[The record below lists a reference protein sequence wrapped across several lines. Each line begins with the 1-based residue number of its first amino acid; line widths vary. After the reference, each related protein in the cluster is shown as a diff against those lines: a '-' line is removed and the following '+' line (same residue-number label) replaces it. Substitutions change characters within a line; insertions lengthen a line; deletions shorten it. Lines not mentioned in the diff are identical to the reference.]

1 MNFSSLSNLSGNSHL
16 WMMLG
21 VLMVAAG
28 LLLAASAILLR
39 AMRQG
44 RNERMIDQV
53 LASRQQQAL
62 AALRAASA
70 PLGHRAAGD
79 DAATDPGEAG
89 EGVRRGWRAVF
100 DRAAALGKQWS
111 ETRLG
116 QHLIA
121 AEDRLL
127 LAQCG
132 WDSVRAKSLF
142 LFSRVAL
149 AVVLPLLVWLWFP
162 GGGGL
167 STIVRLLGAVGVGLL
182 APKFYVQRKAAA
194 RRRDLIEELPLLI
207 DLLRLLQ
214 GVGLSMDQS
223 LYVMVSDFRE
233 VLPILSKEFEN
244 ANRQYAS
251 GRGREASMGR
261 LREVYDN
268 DDLRALVRLIVQV
281 EQHGGA
287 VQEPLQQFSDRLREQ
302 RRQTMK
308 ERIGKLTVKM
318 TLAMMLTLLPA
329 LMLVVAGPA
338 LLSLTKSM
346 EVMQ

>member
-1 MNFSSLSNLSGNSHL
+1 MNFSSFSTDSQT

-21 VLMVAAG
+21 LLMVAAG

-39 AMRQG
+39 AVRQG
-44 RNERMIDQV
+44 RSGRMIDQV

-62 AALRAASA
+62 AALRAATSPA
-70 PLGHRAAGD
+70 GLRANGD
-79 DAATDPGEAG
+79 DDAQASG
-89 EGVRRGWRAVF
+89 EGRQRGWRSLL

-116 QHLIA
+116 QNLIA

-132 WDSVRAKSLF
+132 YDSVRAKSLF
-142 LFSRVAL
+142 LFTRVAL
-149 AVVLPLLVWLWFP
+149 AVVLPLIVWLWFP

-167 STIVRLLGAVGVGLL
+167 GTILRLIGAAGAGLL
-182 APKFYVQRKAAA
+182 APKFYVQRKAGQ
-194 RRRDLIEELPLLI
+194 RRRDLVDELPLLI

-223 LYVMVSDFRE
+223 LYVVVSDFRE

-329 LMLVVAGPA
+329 LMLMVAGPA

-346 EVMQ
+346 EAMN

>member
-1 MNFSSLSNLSGNSHL
+1 MNLSSLSTESHL

-21 VLMVAAG
+21 LLMAAAG

-39 AMRQG
+39 ALRQG
-44 RNERMIDQV
+44 RSGRMIDQV

-62 AALRAASA
+62 AALRAATSPA
-70 PLGHRAAGD
+70 GLRAKSD
-79 DAATDPGEAG
+79 DESTEAA
-89 EGVRRGWRAVF
+89 EGGQRGWRSLF

-132 WDSVRAKSLF
+132 YDSVRAKSLF
-142 LFSRVAL
+142 LFARVAL
-149 AVVLPLLVWLWFP
+149 AVTLPLIVWVWFP

-167 STIVRLLGAVGVGLL
+167 GTILRLIGAAGVGLL
-182 APKFYVQRKAAA
+182 APKFYVQRKAGQ
-194 RRRDLIEELPLLI
+194 RRRDLVDELPLLI

-223 LYVMVSDFRE
+223 LYVVVSDFRE

-338 LLSLTKSM
+338 LLSLAKSM
-346 EVMQ
+346 EAMN

>member
-1 MNFSSLSNLSGNSHL
+1 
-16 WMMLG
+16 MMLG
-21 VLMVAAG
+21 LLMVAAG
-28 LLLAASAILLR
+28 LLLAASAIVLR
-39 AMRQG
+39 AIRQG
-44 RNERMIDQV
+44 RSGRMIDQV

-62 AALRAASA
+62 AALRAATA
-70 PLGHRAAGD
+70 PVGSRSMPD
-79 DAATDPGEAG
+79 DASQESVQSAQ
-89 EGVRRGWRAVF
+89 RGWRGLL

-116 QHLIA
+116 QSLIA

-132 WDSVRAKSLF
+132 YDSTRAKSLF
-142 LFSRVAL
+142 LFARVTL

-162 GGGGL
+162 GSGGL
-167 STIVRLLGAVGVGLL
+167 GTILRLVGAAGAGLM
-182 APKFYVQRKAAA
+182 APKFYVQRKAAE
-194 RRRDLIEELPLLI
+194 RRRALIDELPLLI

-223 LYVMVSDFRE
+223 LYVVVSDFRE
-233 VLPILSKEFEN
+233 VLPILSKEFEA

-338 LLSLTKSM
+338 ILSLAKSM
-346 EVMQ
+346 EAM

>member
-1 MNFSSLSNLSGNSHL
+1 MNLANSHL

-21 VLMVAAG
+21 LLMVAAG
-28 LLLAASAILLR
+28 LLLAASALLLR
-39 AMRQG
+39 AVRQG
-44 RNERMIDQV
+44 RSERMIDQV

-62 AALRAASA
+62 AALRAASSPHGA
-70 PLGHRAAGD
+70 QATLD
-79 DAATDPGEAG
+79 DGMRETH
-89 EGVRRGWRAVF
+89 GWRALF

-132 WDSVRAKSLF
+132 YDSVRAKSLF
-142 LFSRVAL
+142 LFTRVAL
-149 AVVLPLLVWLWFP
+149 AAVLPLLIWLWFP
-162 GGGGL
+162 GGGGVGTML
-167 STIVRLLGAVGVGLL
+167 RLIGAAGAGLL
-182 APKFYVQRKAAA
+182 LPKFYVQRKATQ
-194 RRRDLIEELPLLI
+194 RRRELVEELPLLI

-223 LYVMVSDFRE
+223 LYVLVSDFRE
-233 VLPILSKEFEN
+233 VLPILSREFES

-338 LLSLTKSM
+338 ILSLTKSM
-346 EVMQ
+346 EAMQ

>member
-1 MNFSSLSNLSGNSHL
+1 MHLANSHL

-21 VLMVAAG
+21 LLMVAAG
-28 LLLAASAILLR
+28 LLLAASALLLR

-44 RNERMIDQV
+44 RSERMIDQV

-70 PLGHRAAGD
+70 PGGRH
-79 DAATDPGEAG
+79 ATPDEDTLATH
-89 EGVRRGWRAVF
+89 EGRQRGWRALF

-132 WDSVRAKSLF
+132 YDSVRAKSLF
-142 LFSRVAL
+142 LFTRVAL
-149 AVVLPLLVWLWFP
+149 AAVLPLLIWLWFP
-162 GGGGL
+162 GSG
-167 STIVRLLGAVGVGLL
+167 GVGTMLRLIGAAGAGLL
-182 APKFYVQRKAAA
+182 MPKFYVQRKATQ
-194 RRRDLIEELPLLI
+194 RRRELIEELPLLI

-223 LYVMVSDFRE
+223 LYVLVSDFRE
-233 VLPILSKEFEN
+233 VLPILSKEFDN
-244 ANRQYAS
+244 ANRQHAS
-251 GRGREASMGR
+251 GRGREASLGR

-338 LLSLTKSM
+338 ILSLTKSM
-346 EVMQ
+346 EAMR

>member
-1 MNFSSLSNLSGNSHL
+1 MSPSFLSSLSSDSRL

-21 VLMVAAG
+21 LLMVAAG
-28 LLLAASAILLR
+28 LLLGASAILLR
-39 AMRQG
+39 SMRQG
-44 RNERMIDQV
+44 RSERMIDQV
-53 LASRQQQAL
+53 LASRRQQAL
-62 AALRAASA
+62 AALRAAPRG
-70 PLGHRAAGD
+70 PLD
-79 DAATDPGEAG
+79 DEARDDMMTG
-89 EGVRRGWRAVF
+89 QRGWRSLF
-100 DRAAALGKQWS
+100 DRAAALGKRWS

-132 WDSVRAKSLF
+132 YDSVRAKSLF
-142 LFSRVAL
+142 LFARVAL
-149 AVVLPLLVWLWFP
+149 AVVLPILVWLWLP

-167 STIVRLLGAVGVGLL
+167 GTILRLIGAAGVGLL
-182 APKFYVQRKAAA
+182 APKFYIQREAAK
-194 RRRDLIEELPLLI
+194 RRAELVDELPLLI

-223 LYVMVSDFRE
+223 LHVVVSDFRE
-233 VLPILSKEFEN
+233 VLPILAKEFEN

-251 GRGREASMGR
+251 GRGREGSMGR

-338 LLSLTKSM
+338 LLSLAKSM
-346 EVMQ
+346 EAMK

>member
-1 MNFSSLSNLSGNSHL
+1 MNLSSLSSDSHL

-21 VLMVAAG
+21 LLMVAAG
-28 LLLAASAILLR
+28 LLLGASAILLR
-39 AMRQG
+39 AVRQG
-44 RNERMIDQV
+44 RSERMIDQV

-62 AALRAASA
+62 AALRAATA
-70 PLGHRAAGD
+70 PGGLRANGED
-79 DAATDPGEAG
+79 DGLEAKG
-89 EGVRRGWRAVF
+89 GGRGWRVLI
-100 DRAAALGKQWS
+100 DRASALGKQWS

-132 WDSVRAKSLF
+132 YDSVRAKSLF
-142 LFSRVAL
+142 LFARVAL
-149 AVVLPLLVWLWFP
+149 AVVLPVLVWLWFP

-167 STIVRLLGAVGVGLL
+167 STILRLIGAAGAGVL
-182 APKFYVQRKAAA
+182 APKFFVQRKAGQ
-194 RRRDLIEELPLLI
+194 RRRDLVEELPLLI

-223 LYVMVSDFRE
+223 LYVMVTDFRE
-233 VLPILSKEFEN
+233 VLPILSREFEN
-244 ANRQYAS
+244 ANRQHAS
-251 GRGREASMGR
+251 GRGREASMAR

-338 LLSLTKSM
+338 ILSLTKSM
-346 EVMQ
+346 EAMQ

>member
-1 MNFSSLSNLSGNSHL
+1 MNFSSFTSLASDSHT
-16 WMMLG
+16 W
-21 VLMVAAG
+21 LMFGLLLVAAG

-39 AMRQG
+39 GMRQDRSG
-44 RNERMIDQV
+44 RVIDQM
-53 LASRQQQAL
+53 LANRQQQTL
-62 AALRAASA
+62 AAMRAATA
-70 PLGHRAAGD
+70 PIGSSLSPGAPGD
-79 DAATDPGEAG
+79 ED
-89 EGVRRGWRAVF
+89 EGTSTGAKGWRSLF

-111 ETRLG
+111 ETRFG
-116 QHLIA
+116 QYLIA

-149 AVVLPLLVWLWFP
+149 AVVLLLFVWIWFP

-167 STIVRLLGAVGVGLL
+167 STILRLLGAVGVGLL
-182 APKFYVQRKAAA
+182 LPKFYVQRQAAQ
-194 RRRDLIEELPLLI
+194 RRREIVEELPLLI

-223 LYVMVSDFRE
+223 LYVVVSDFRE

-251 GRGREASMGR
+251 GRGREASMVR

-268 DDLRALVRLIVQV
+268 DDLRALVRLIAQV

-338 LLSLTKSM
+338 ILSLAKTL
-346 EVMQ
+346 EGL

>member
-1 MNFSSLSNLSGNSHL
+1 MNLSSLSADSQT

-21 VLMVAAG
+21 LLMVAAG

-39 AMRQG
+39 AVRQG
-44 RNERMIDQV
+44 RNERVIDQV
-53 LASRQQQAL
+53 LANRQQQAL

-70 PLGHRAAGD
+70 PAGARVRSD
-79 DAATDPGEAG
+79 DETDESLDSGQ
-89 EGVRRGWRAVF
+89 RGWRSLL

-116 QHLIA
+116 QNLIA

-132 WDSVRAKSLF
+132 YDSVRAKSLF
-142 LFSRVAL
+142 IFSRVAL

-162 GGGGL
+162 GGGGIG
-167 STIVRLLGAVGVGLL
+167 TILRLIGAAGAGLL
-182 APKFYVQRKAAA
+182 APKFYIQRKAAQ
-194 RRRDLIEELPLLI
+194 RRRDLVDELPLLI

-223 LYVMVSDFRE
+223 LYVVVSDFRE
-233 VLPILSKEFEN
+233 VLPILSKEFEA

-338 LLSLTKSM
+338 ILSLTKSM
-346 EVMQ
+346 EAMN

>member
-1 MNFSSLSNLSGNSHL
+1 MNLSSLSTDSQM

-21 VLMVAAG
+21 LLMVAAG
-28 LLLAASAILLR
+28 LLLAASAIVLR
-39 AMRQG
+39 AIRQG
-44 RNERMIDQV
+44 RSGRMIDQV

-62 AALRAASA
+62 AALRAATA
-70 PLGHRAAGD
+70 PAGARQKSGDESQETD
-79 DAATDPGEAG
+79 DGTMRGQ
-89 EGVRRGWRAVF
+89 RGWRSLI

-116 QHLIA
+116 QSLIA

-132 WDSVRAKSLF
+132 YDSVRAKSLF
-142 LFSRVAL
+142 IFSRVAAAL
-149 AVVLPLLVWLWFP
+149 VLPLIVWLWFP

-167 STIVRLLGAVGVGLL
+167 GSMLRLIGAAGAGLL
-182 APKFYVQRKAAA
+182 APKFYIQRKAAE
-194 RRRDLIEELPLLI
+194 RRRQLVDELPLLI

-223 LYVMVSDFRE
+223 LYVVVSDFRE
-233 VLPILSKEFEN
+233 VLPILSKEFEA

-251 GRGREASMGR
+251 GRGREASLGR

-338 LLSLTKSM
+338 ILSLTKSM
-346 EVMQ
+346 EAMN

>member
-1 MNFSSLSNLSGNSHL
+1 MNLSSFSTDSNL

-21 VLMVAAG
+21 LLMVAAG
-28 LLLAASAILLR
+28 MLLAASAILLR
-39 AMRQG
+39 ALRQG
-44 RNERMIDQV
+44 RSGRMIDQV

-70 PLGHRAAGD
+70 ASAPGGLRARND
-79 DAATDPGEAG
+79 DESTESGESG
-89 EGVRRGWRAVF
+89 QRGWRALF

-121 AEDRLL
+121 GEDRLL

-132 WDSVRAKSLF
+132 YDSVRAKSLF
-142 LFSRVAL
+142 LFARVAL
-149 AVVLPLLVWLWFP
+149 AVVLPLIVWVWFP
-162 GGGGL
+162 GGGGIG
-167 STIVRLLGAVGVGLL
+167 TILRLIGAAGAGLL
-182 APKFYVQRKAAA
+182 VPKFYVQRKAGQ
-194 RRRDLIEELPLLI
+194 RRRDLVDELPLLI

-223 LYVMVSDFRE
+223 LYVVVTDFRE

-302 RRQTMK
+302 RRQIMK

-338 LLSLTKSM
+338 LLSLAKSM
-346 EVMQ
+346 EAMN

>member
-1 MNFSSLSNLSGNSHL
+1 MTTGLRRK
-16 WMMLG
+16 
-21 VLMVAAG
+21 AG
-28 LLLAASAILLR
+28 
-39 AMRQG
+39 G
-44 RNERMIDQV
+44 
-53 LASRQQQAL
+53 
-62 AALRAASA
+62 
-70 PLGHRAAGD
+70 
-79 DAATDPGEAG
+79 
-89 EGVRRGWRAVF
+89 RGWRVLI
-100 DRAAALGKQWS
+100 DRASALGKQWS

-132 WDSVRAKSLF
+132 YDSVRAKSLF
-142 LFSRVAL
+142 LFARVAL
-149 AVVLPLLVWLWFP
+149 AVVLPVLVWLWFP

-167 STIVRLLGAVGVGLL
+167 STILRLIGAAGAGVL
-182 APKFYVQRKAAA
+182 APKFFVQRKAGQ
-194 RRRDLIEELPLLI
+194 RRRDLVEELPLLI

-223 LYVMVSDFRE
+223 LYVMVTDFRE
-233 VLPILSKEFEN
+233 VLPILSREFEN
-244 ANRQYAS
+244 ANRQHAS
-251 GRGREASMGR
+251 GRGREASMAR

-338 LLSLTKSM
+338 ILSLTKSM
-346 EVMQ
+346 EAMQ

>member
-1 MNFSSLSNLSGNSHL
+1 MNLSSFSTDSQT

-21 VLMVAAG
+21 LLMVAAG

-39 AMRQG
+39 AVRQG
-44 RNERMIDQV
+44 RSGRMIDQV

-62 AALRAASA
+62 AALRSA
-70 PLGHRAAGD
+70 TSPTGLRANANGD
-79 DAATDPGEAG
+79 DDAQASG
-89 EGVRRGWRAVF
+89 EGKQRGWRSLL

-116 QHLIA
+116 QNLIA

-132 WDSVRAKSLF
+132 YDSVRAKSLF
-142 LFSRVAL
+142 LFTRVAL
-149 AVVLPLLVWLWFP
+149 AVVLPLIVWLWFP

-167 STIVRLLGAVGVGLL
+167 GTILRLIGAAGAGLL
-182 APKFYVQRKAAA
+182 APKFYVQRKAGQ
-194 RRRDLIEELPLLI
+194 RRRDLVDELPLLI

-223 LYVMVSDFRE
+223 LYVVVSDFRE

-346 EVMQ
+346 EAMN

>member
-1 MNFSSLSNLSGNSHL
+1 
-16 WMMLG
+16 MMLG
-21 VLMVAAG
+21 LLMVAAG

-39 AMRQG
+39 AVRQG
-44 RNERMIDQV
+44 RSGRMIDQV

-62 AALRAASA
+62 AALRAATSPA
-70 PLGHRAAGD
+70 GLRANGD
-79 DAATDPGEAG
+79 DDAQASG
-89 EGVRRGWRAVF
+89 EGRQRGWRSLL

-116 QHLIA
+116 QNLIA

-132 WDSVRAKSLF
+132 YDSVRAKSLF
-142 LFSRVAL
+142 LFTRVAL
-149 AVVLPLLVWLWFP
+149 AVVLPLIVWLWFP

-167 STIVRLLGAVGVGLL
+167 GTILRLIGAAGAGLL
-182 APKFYVQRKAAA
+182 APKFYVQRKAGQ
-194 RRRDLIEELPLLI
+194 RRRDLVDELPLLI

-223 LYVMVSDFRE
+223 LYVVVSDFRE

-329 LMLVVAGPA
+329 LMLMVAGPA

-346 EVMQ
+346 EAMN

>member
-1 MNFSSLSNLSGNSHL
+1 MNFASLSSDSHL

-21 VLMVAAG
+21 LLMVAAG
-28 LLLAASAILLR
+28 LLLAASAIVLR

-44 RNERMIDQV
+44 RSERMIDQV
-53 LASRQQQAL
+53 LATRQQQAL
-62 AALRAASA
+62 AAVRAASA
-70 PLGHRAAGD
+70 PLGKRTGD
-79 DAATDPGEAG
+79 GADDDMPVD
-89 EGVRRGWRAVF
+89 EGGHRGWRAVF

-142 LFSRVAL
+142 LFARVSL

-167 STIVRLLGAVGVGLL
+167 GTILRLFGAVGVGLL
-182 APKFYVQRKAAA
+182 APKFYVQRKAAQ

-233 VLPILSKEFEN
+233 VLPILSREFEN

-346 EVMQ
+346 EVIQ

>member
-1 MNFSSLSNLSGNSHL
+1 MHLANSHF

-21 VLMVAAG
+21 LLMVAAG
-28 LLLAASAILLR
+28 LLLAASALLLR
-39 AMRQG
+39 AVRQG
-44 RNERMIDQV
+44 RSERMIDQV

-62 AALRAASA
+62 AALRAANA
-70 PLGHRAAGD
+70 PPGPQAALD
-79 DAATDPGEAG
+79 DDLQETR
-89 EGVRRGWRAVF
+89 EGARHGWRALF

-132 WDSVRAKSLF
+132 YDSVRAKSLF
-142 LFSRVAL
+142 LFARVAL
-149 AVVLPLLVWLWFP
+149 AGVLPLLIWLWFP
-162 GGGGL
+162 GGGGVGTML
-167 STIVRLLGAVGVGLL
+167 RLIGAAGVGLL
-182 APKFYVQRKAAA
+182 VPKFYVQRKATQ
-194 RRRDLIEELPLLI
+194 RRRELIEELPLLI

-223 LYVMVSDFRE
+223 LYVLVSDFRE
-233 VLPILSKEFEN
+233 VLPILSKEFES

-338 LLSLTKSM
+338 ILSLTKSM
-346 EVMQ
+346 EAMR

>member
-1 MNFSSLSNLSGNSHL
+1 MSPSFLSSLSSDSRL

-21 VLMVAAG
+21 LLMVAAG
-28 LLLAASAILLR
+28 LLLGASAILLR

-44 RNERMIDQV
+44 RSERMIDQV

-62 AALRAASA
+62 AALRAASRGPMDNEA
-70 PLGHRAAGD
+70 QD
-79 DAATDPGEAG
+79 DVMTG
-89 EGVRRGWRAVF
+89 RGWRSLF
-100 DRAAALGKQWS
+100 DRAAALGKRWS

-116 QHLIA
+116 RHLIA

-132 WDSVRAKSLF
+132 YDSVRAKSLF
-142 LFSRVAL
+142 LFARVAL
-149 AVVLPLLVWLWFP
+149 AVVLPIVVWLWLP

-167 STIVRLLGAVGVGLL
+167 GTILRLIGAAGVGLL
-182 APKFYVQRKAAA
+182 APKFYIQREAAK
-194 RRRDLIEELPLLI
+194 RRAELVDELPLLI

-223 LYVMVSDFRE
+223 LYVVVSDFRE
-233 VLPILSKEFEN
+233 VLPILAKEFES

-338 LLSLTKSM
+338 LLSLAKSM
-346 EVMQ
+346 EAMK

>member
-1 MNFSSLSNLSGNSHL
+1 MNLSSFTSFASESHT
-16 WMMLG
+16 W
-21 VLMVAAG
+21 LMFGLLLVAAG

-39 AMRQG
+39 GMRQDRSG
-44 RNERMIDQV
+44 RVIDQM
-53 LASRQQQAL
+53 LANRQQQTL
-62 AALRAASA
+62 AALRAATA
-70 PLGHRAAGD
+70 PLGSSLSPGD
-79 DAATDPGEAG
+79 EE
-89 EGVRRGWRAVF
+89 EGTNTGAKGWRALF
-100 DRAAALGKQWS
+100 DRAAALGKRWS
-111 ETRLG
+111 ETRVG
-116 QHLIA
+116 QYLIA

-149 AVVLPLLVWLWFP
+149 AAVLLLFVWIWLP
-162 GGGGL
+162 GSGGL
-167 STIVRLLGAVGVGLL
+167 STILRLLGAVGAGLL
-182 APKFYVQRKAAA
+182 LPKFYVQRRAAQ
-194 RRRDLIEELPLLI
+194 RRREIVEELPLLI

-223 LYVMVSDFRE
+223 LYVVVSDFRE

-251 GRGREASMGR
+251 GRGREASMVR

-268 DDLRALVRLIVQV
+268 DDLRALVRLIAQV

-338 LLSLTKSM
+338 ILSLAKTL
-346 EVMQ
+346 EGL

>member
-1 MNFSSLSNLSGNSHL
+1 MNFSSLTADSQT

-21 VLMVAAG
+21 LLMVAAG
-28 LLLAASAILLR
+28 LLLAASAIVLR

-44 RNERMIDQV
+44 RSGRMIDQV

-62 AALRAASA
+62 AALRAATA
-70 PLGHRAAGD
+70 TAGSRSMPD
-79 DAATDPGEAG
+79 DLSRDNGDSVPSGQ
-89 EGVRRGWRAVF
+89 RGWRALL
-100 DRAAALGKQWS
+100 DRAAALGKRWS

-116 QHLIA
+116 QSLIA

-132 WDSVRAKSLF
+132 YDSTRAKSLF
-142 LFSRVAL
+142 LFARVAL

-162 GGGGL
+162 GSGGL
-167 STIVRLLGAVGVGLL
+167 GTILRLMAAAGAGLM
-182 APKFYVQRKAAA
+182 APKFYVQRKAAE
-194 RRRDLIEELPLLI
+194 RRRALIDELPLLI

-223 LYVMVSDFRE
+223 LYVVVSDFRE
-233 VLPILSKEFEN
+233 VLPILSKEFEA

-268 DDLRALVRLIVQV
+268 DDLRALVRLLVQV

-338 LLSLTKSM
+338 ILSLAKSM
-346 EVMQ
+346 EAM

>member
-1 MNFSSLSNLSGNSHL
+1 MNLSSLSSDSHL
-16 WMMLG
+16 WMTLG
-21 VLMVAAG
+21 LLMVAAG

-39 AMRQG
+39 AVRQS
-44 RNERMIDQV
+44 RSERVIDQV

-70 PLGHRAAGD
+70 PGGLRGKTD
-79 DAATDPGEAG
+79 DAQDSA
-89 EGVRRGWRAVF
+89 EGRQRGWRALV
-100 DRAAALGKQWS
+100 DRASALGKQWS

-132 WDSVRAKSLF
+132 YDSVRAKSLF

-167 STIVRLLGAVGVGLL
+167 STILRLLGAAGAGLL
-182 APKFYVQRKAAA
+182 APKFYVQRKAS
-194 RRRDLIEELPLLI
+194 RRRHDLVDELPLLI

-223 LYVMVSDFRE
+223 LYVVVSDFRE
-233 VLPILSKEFEN
+233 VLPILSREFEN
-244 ANRQYAS
+244 ANRQHAS
-251 GRGREASMGR
+251 GRGREASLGR

-318 TLAMMLTLLPA
+318 TLVMMLTLLPA

-338 LLSLTKSM
+338 ILSLAKSM
-346 EVMQ
+346 EAMQ

>member
-1 MNFSSLSNLSGNSHL
+1 MNLSSLSSNSHL

-21 VLMVAAG
+21 LLMVAAG
-28 LLLAASAILLR
+28 LLLGASAILLR
-39 AMRQG
+39 AVRQG
-44 RNERMIDQV
+44 RSERMIDQV

-70 PLGHRAAGD
+70 PGGLRGKTD
-79 DAATDPGEAG
+79 DGQDAG
-89 EGVRRGWRAVF
+89 EGRQRGWRALV
-100 DRAAALGKQWS
+100 DRASALGKQWS

-132 WDSVRAKSLF
+132 YDSVRAKSLF
-142 LFSRVAL
+142 LFLRVAL

-167 STIVRLLGAVGVGLL
+167 GTILRLLGAAGAGLL
-182 APKFYVQRKAAA
+182 APKFYVQRKAGQ
-194 RRRDLIEELPLLI
+194 RRRDLVDELPLLI

-223 LYVMVSDFRE
+223 LYVVVSDFRE
-233 VLPILSKEFEN
+233 VLPILSREFEN
-244 ANRQYAS
+244 ANRQHAS
-251 GRGREASMGR
+251 GRGREASLGR

-338 LLSLTKSM
+338 ILSLAKSM
-346 EVMQ
+346 EAMQ

>member
-1 MNFSSLSNLSGNSHL
+1 MNLSSFSTDSHT

-21 VLMVAAG
+21 LLMVAAG

-39 AMRQG
+39 AVRQG
-44 RNERMIDQV
+44 RSGRMIDQV

-62 AALRAASA
+62 AALRAAASPA
-70 PLGHRAAGD
+70 GLRANGD
-79 DAATDPGEAG
+79 DDTQGVGESKQ
-89 EGVRRGWRAVF
+89 RGWRSLL

-116 QHLIA
+116 QNLIA

-132 WDSVRAKSLF
+132 YDSVRAKSLF
-142 LFSRVAL
+142 LFARVTL
-149 AVVLPLLVWLWFP
+149 AVVLPLIVWLWFP

-167 STIVRLLGAVGVGLL
+167 GTILRLIGAAGAGLL
-182 APKFYVQRKAAA
+182 APKFYVQRKAGQ
-194 RRRDLIEELPLLI
+194 RRRDLVDELPLLI

-223 LYVMVSDFRE
+223 LYVVVSDFRE

-346 EVMQ
+346 EAMN

>member
-1 MNFSSLSNLSGNSHL
+1 MNLTSLSSLMSSEPHL

-21 VLMVAAG
+21 LLMVAAG
-28 LLLAASAILLR
+28 LLLGASAILLR
-39 AMRQG
+39 AVRQG
-44 RNERMIDQV
+44 RSERMIDQV
-53 LASRQQQAL
+53 LANRQQQAL
-62 AALRAASA
+62 AALRAATASGGLRA
-70 PLGHRAAGD
+70 QGDAEGAEPIDGGH
-79 DAATDPGEAG
+79 
-89 EGVRRGWRAVF
+89 RGWRSLI
-100 DRAAALGKQWS
+100 DRASALGKQWS

-132 WDSVRAKSLF
+132 YDSVRAKSLF
-142 LFSRVAL
+142 LFARVAL
-149 AVVLPLLVWLWFP
+149 AVTLPLLVWLWFP

-167 STIVRLLGAVGVGLL
+167 GTILRLIGAAGAGLL
-182 APKFYVQRKAAA
+182 APKFYVQRKAGQ
-194 RRRDLIEELPLLI
+194 RRRDLVEELPLLI

-223 LYVMVSDFRE
+223 LYVVVSDFRE

-244 ANRQYAS
+244 ANRQHAS

-338 LLSLTKSM
+338 ILSLTKSM
-346 EVMQ
+346 EAMQ

>member
-1 MNFSSLSNLSGNSHL
+1 MTLSSLSGNSHL

-21 VLMVAAG
+21 LLMVAAG
-28 LLLAASAILLR
+28 LLLAASALVLR
-39 AMRQG
+39 AVRQG
-44 RNERMIDQV
+44 RSERMIDQV

-70 PLGHRAAGD
+70 TGGLRAQGD
-79 DAATDPGEAG
+79 DDGLTSG
-89 EGVRRGWRAVF
+89 EGGRRGWRALF

-116 QHLIA
+116 QYLIA

-132 WDSVRAKSLF
+132 YDSVRAKSLF

-149 AVVLPLLVWLWFP
+149 AVVLPLLVWWWFP
-162 GGGGL
+162 GNGGL
-167 STIVRLLGAVGVGLL
+167 GTMLRLIGAAGAGLL
-182 APKFYVQRKAAA
+182 VPKFYVQRKATQ
-194 RRRDLIEELPLLI
+194 RRRDLVDELPLLI

-223 LYVMVSDFRE
+223 LYVMVTDFRE
-233 VLPILSKEFEN
+233 VLPILSKEFES
-244 ANRQYAS
+244 ANRQHAS
-251 GRGREASMGR
+251 GRGREASMAR

-338 LLSLTKSM
+338 ILSLTKSM
-346 EVMQ
+346 EAMQ

>member
-1 MNFSSLSNLSGNSHL
+1 MNLSSLSSDSHL

-21 VLMVAAG
+21 LLMVAAG
-28 LLLAASAILLR
+28 LLLGASAILLR
-39 AMRQG
+39 AVRQG
-44 RNERMIDQV
+44 RSERMIDQV

-62 AALRAASA
+62 AALRAATA
-70 PLGHRAAGD
+70 PGGLRAKGD
-79 DAATDPGEAG
+79 DDGLEAKG
-89 EGVRRGWRAVF
+89 GGRGWRVLI
-100 DRAAALGKQWS
+100 DRASALGKQWS

-132 WDSVRAKSLF
+132 YDSVRAKSLF
-142 LFSRVAL
+142 LFARVAL
-149 AVVLPLLVWLWFP
+149 AVVLPVLVWLWFP

-167 STIVRLLGAVGVGLL
+167 STILRLIGAAGAGVL
-182 APKFYVQRKAAA
+182 APKFFVQRKAGQ
-194 RRRDLIEELPLLI
+194 RRRDLVEELPLLI

-223 LYVMVSDFRE
+223 LYVMVTDFRE
-233 VLPILSKEFEN
+233 VLPILSREFEN
-244 ANRQYAS
+244 ANRQHAS
-251 GRGREASMGR
+251 GRGREASMAR

-338 LLSLTKSM
+338 ILSLTKSM
-346 EVMQ
+346 EAMQ

>member
-1 MNFSSLSNLSGNSHL
+1 MNLSSLSSDSHL

-21 VLMVAAG
+21 LLMVAAG
-28 LLLAASAILLR
+28 LLLGASAILLR
-39 AMRQG
+39 AVRQG
-44 RNERMIDQV
+44 RSERMIDQV

-62 AALRAASA
+62 AALRAATA
-70 PLGHRAAGD
+70 PGGLRANGD
-79 DAATDPGEAG
+79 DDGLEAKG
-89 EGVRRGWRAVF
+89 GGRGWRVLI
-100 DRAAALGKQWS
+100 DRASALGKQWS

-132 WDSVRAKSLF
+132 YDSVRAKSLF
-142 LFSRVAL
+142 LFARVAL
-149 AVVLPLLVWLWFP
+149 AVVLPVLVWLWFP

-167 STIVRLLGAVGVGLL
+167 STILRLIGAAGAGVL
-182 APKFYVQRKAAA
+182 APKFFVQRKAGQ
-194 RRRDLIEELPLLI
+194 RRRDLVEELPLLI

-223 LYVMVSDFRE
+223 LYVMVTDFRE
-233 VLPILSKEFEN
+233 VLPILSREFEN
-244 ANRQYAS
+244 ANRQHAS
-251 GRGREASMGR
+251 GRGREASMAR

-338 LLSLTKSM
+338 ILSLTKSM
-346 EVMQ
+346 EAMQ

>member
-1 MNFSSLSNLSGNSHL
+1 MNLSSFTSLAADSHTWL
-16 WMMLG
+16 MLG
-21 VLMVAAG
+21 LLLVAAG

-39 AMRQG
+39 GLRQDRSG
-44 RNERMIDQV
+44 RVIDQV
-53 LASRQQQAL
+53 IASRQQQAL
-62 AALRAASA
+62 AALRAATA
-70 PLGHRAAGD
+70 PMGSSLSPAQED
-79 DAATDPGEAG
+79 DGTNTGAK
-89 EGVRRGWRAVF
+89 GWRSLF
-100 DRAAALGKQWS
+100 DRAAALGKRWS

-116 QHLIA
+116 QYLIA

-149 AVVLPLLVWLWFP
+149 AGALLLFVWVWMP
-162 GGGGL
+162 GNGGL
-167 STIVRLLGAVGVGLL
+167 GTLLRLIGAICVGLML
-182 APKFYVQRKAAA
+182 PKLYVQRRANQ
-194 RRRDLIEELPLLI
+194 RRRELVEELPLLI

-223 LYVMVSDFRE
+223 LYVVVSDFRE

-251 GRGREASMGR
+251 GRGREASMVR
-261 LREVYDN
+261 LREVYNN

-308 ERIGKLTVKM
+308 DRIGKLTVKM

-329 LMLVVAGPA
+329 LMVVVAGPA
-338 LLSLTKSM
+338 ILSLAKTL
-346 EVMQ
+346 EGLQQ

>member
-1 MNFSSLSNLSGNSHL
+1 MNLSSLSADSQT

-21 VLMVAAG
+21 LLMVAAG

-39 AMRQG
+39 AVRQG
-44 RNERMIDQV
+44 RNERVIDQV
-53 LASRQQQAL
+53 LANRQQQAL

-70 PLGHRAAGD
+70 PVGARARSD
-79 DAATDPGEAG
+79 DETDESLESGQ
-89 EGVRRGWRAVF
+89 RGWRSLL

-116 QHLIA
+116 QNLIA

-132 WDSVRAKSLF
+132 YDSVRAKSLF
-142 LFSRVAL
+142 IFSRVAL
-149 AVVLPLLVWLWFP
+149 AAVLPLLVWLWFP
-162 GGGGL
+162 GGGGIG
-167 STIVRLLGAVGVGLL
+167 TILRLIGAAGAGLL
-182 APKFYVQRKAAA
+182 TPKFYIQRKAAQ
-194 RRRDLIEELPLLI
+194 RRRDLVDELPLLI

-223 LYVMVSDFRE
+223 LYVVVSDFRE
-233 VLPILSKEFEN
+233 VLPILSKEFEA

-338 LLSLTKSM
+338 ILSLTKSM
-346 EVMQ
+346 EAMN

>member
-1 MNFSSLSNLSGNSHL
+1 MNLSSFSTDSHL

-21 VLMVAAG
+21 LLMVAAG

-39 AMRQG
+39 ALRQG
-44 RNERMIDQV
+44 RSGRMIDQV

-70 PLGHRAAGD
+70 PGGLRARHGD
-79 DAATDPGEAG
+79 ESTASGESG
-89 EGVRRGWRAVF
+89 QRGWRTLF

-121 AEDRLL
+121 GEDRLL

-132 WDSVRAKSLF
+132 YDSVRAKSLF
-142 LFSRVAL
+142 LFARVAL
-149 AVVLPLLVWLWFP
+149 AVVLPLIVWVWFP
-162 GGGGL
+162 GGGGIG
-167 STIVRLLGAVGVGLL
+167 TILRLVGAAGAGLL
-182 APKFYVQRKAAA
+182 APKFYVQRKAGQ
-194 RRRDLIEELPLLI
+194 RRRELVDELPLLI

-223 LYVMVSDFRE
+223 LYVVVSDFRE

-244 ANRQYAS
+244 ANRQHAS

-302 RRQTMK
+302 RRQTLK

-338 LLSLTKSM
+338 LLSLAKSM
-346 EVMQ
+346 EAMN

>member
-1 MNFSSLSNLSGNSHL
+1 MNLASLTSIAGDSHL
-16 WMMLG
+16 W
-21 VLMVAAG
+21 LMIGLLLVAAG
-28 LLLAASAILLR
+28 VLLAASAILLR
-39 AMRQG
+39 GLRQDRSG
-44 RNERMIDQV
+44 RVIDQV
-53 LASRQQQAL
+53 LANRQQQAL
-62 AALRAASA
+62 AALRAATA
-70 PLGHRAAGD
+70 PIGSSLSSGEED
-79 DAATDPGEAG
+79 DGTNTGAK
-89 EGVRRGWRAVF
+89 GWRSLF
-100 DRAAALGKQWS
+100 DRAAALGKRWS

-116 QHLIA
+116 QYLIA

-127 LAQCG
+127 LSQCG

-142 LFSRVAL
+142 LFARVAS
-149 AVVLPLLVWLWFP
+149 AVVLLLVVWIWFP

-167 STIVRLLGAVGVGLL
+167 GTLLRLIGALCVGLML
-182 APKFYVQRKAAA
+182 PKFYVQRRAGQ
-194 RRRDLIEELPLLI
+194 RRREMVEELPLLI

-223 LYVMVSDFRE
+223 LYVVVSDFRE

-251 GRGREASMGR
+251 GRGREASMVR

-268 DDLRALVRLIVQV
+268 DDLRALVRLIAQV

-329 LMLVVAGPA
+329 LMMVVAGPA
-338 LLSLTKSM
+338 ILSLAKTL
-346 EVMQ
+346 EGL

>member
-1 MNFSSLSNLSGNSHL
+1 MNLSAFTSFASESHT
-16 WMMLG
+16 W
-21 VLMVAAG
+21 LMFGLLLVAAG

-39 AMRQG
+39 GMRQDRSG
-44 RNERMIDQV
+44 RVIDQM
-53 LASRQQQAL
+53 LANRQQQTL
-62 AALRAASA
+62 AALRAATA
-70 PLGHRAAGD
+70 PIGSSLSPGD
-79 DAATDPGEAG
+79 EE
-89 EGVRRGWRAVF
+89 EGTNTGAKGWRSLF

-111 ETRLG
+111 ETRFG
-116 QHLIA
+116 QYLIA

-149 AVVLPLLVWLWFP
+149 AVVLLLFVWIWLP

-167 STIVRLLGAVGVGLL
+167 STILRLLGAVGAGLL
-182 APKFYVQRKAAA
+182 LPKFYVQRRAAQ
-194 RRRDLIEELPLLI
+194 RRREIVEELPLLI

-223 LYVMVSDFRE
+223 LYVVVSDFRE

-251 GRGREASMGR
+251 GRGREASMVR

-268 DDLRALVRLIVQV
+268 DDLRALVRLIAQV

-338 LLSLTKSM
+338 ILSLAKTL
-346 EVMQ
+346 EGL

>member
-1 MNFSSLSNLSGNSHL
+1 MNSLPASLSSLSSDAHL
-16 WMMLG
+16 WMMFGL
-21 VLMVAAG
+21 LLVAAG
-28 LLLAASAILLR
+28 LLLAASALLLR

-44 RNERMIDQV
+44 RSERIIDQV
-53 LASRQQQAL
+53 LASRRQQAL
-62 AALRAASA
+62 AALRAATGPMA
-70 PLGHRAAGD
+70 LPGEGAGD
-79 DAATDPGEAG
+79 MASGG
-89 EGVRRGWRAVF
+89 RGWRALF
-100 DRAAALGKQWS
+100 DRAAALGKRWS

-132 WDSVRAKSLF
+132 YDSVRAKSLF
-142 LFSRVAL
+142 LFARVAL
-149 AVVLPLLVWLWFP
+149 AVVLPVLVWLWFP

-167 STIVRLLGAVGVGLL
+167 GTILRLIGAVGGGLL
-182 APKFYVQRKAAA
+182 APKFYIQRKAAK
-194 RRRDLIEELPLLI
+194 RRAELVDELPLLI

-223 LYVMVSDFRE
+223 LYVVVSDFRE
-233 VLPILSKEFEN
+233 VLPILAKEFEN

-302 RRQTMK
+302 RRQAMK

-318 TLAMMLTLLPA
+318 TLAMMVTLLPA

-338 LLSLTKSM
+338 LLSLAKSM
-346 EVMQ
+346 EAMP

>member
-1 MNFSSLSNLSGNSHL
+1 
-16 WMMLG
+16 MMLG
-21 VLMVAAG
+21 LLMVAAG

-44 RNERMIDQV
+44 RSERVIDQV

-62 AALRAASA
+62 AALRAATA
-70 PLGHRAAGD
+70 PSGLRAAPD
-79 DAATDPGEAG
+79 AESVDAAHAAKGPQ
-89 EGVRRGWRAVF
+89 RGWRALL
-100 DRAAALGKQWS
+100 DRAAELGKQWS

-116 QHLIA
+116 QSLIA

-132 WDSVRAKSLF
+132 YDSVRAKSLF
-142 LFSRVAL
+142 LFARVAL

-167 STIVRLLGAVGVGLL
+167 GTMLRLIGAAGVGLL
-182 APKFYVQRKAAA
+182 APKFYIQRKAAQ
-194 RRRDLIEELPLLI
+194 RRRDLVEELPLLI

-233 VLPILSKEFEN
+233 VLPILSREFEA

-338 LLSLTKSM
+338 ILSLTKSM
-346 EVMQ
+346 EAM

>member
-1 MNFSSLSNLSGNSHL
+1 MNFSSFSTDSHT

-21 VLMVAAG
+21 LLMVSAG

-39 AMRQG
+39 AVRQG
-44 RNERMIDQV
+44 RSGRMIDQV

-62 AALRAASA
+62 AALRAATSPA
-70 PLGHRAAGD
+70 GLRANANGD
-79 DAATDPGEAG
+79 DDAQGLGE
-89 EGVRRGWRAVF
+89 RKQRGWRSLL

-116 QHLIA
+116 QNLIA

-132 WDSVRAKSLF
+132 YDSVRAKSLF
-142 LFSRVAL
+142 LFARVAL
-149 AVVLPLLVWLWFP
+149 AVVLPLIVWLWFP

-167 STIVRLLGAVGVGLL
+167 GTILRLIGAAGAGLL
-182 APKFYVQRKAAA
+182 APKFYVQRKAGQ
-194 RRRDLIEELPLLI
+194 RRRDLVDELPLLI

-223 LYVMVSDFRE
+223 LYVVVSDFRE

-346 EVMQ
+346 EAMN